1 MTEYQNFFSLSI
13 VSVEVKCVEVDGAV
27 YVHDDVPGGLD
38 PVELRLI
45 VLKDGVQDLHGLVD
59 QGPGVLLGDRGG
71 EHGEDL
77 VEVNTPGLVQS
88 TRVPHNDGGHWR
100 SLEVTRYKCSHVCG
114 SLGHILPEGAS
125 L

>member
-38 PVELRLI
+38 PVELRLV
-45 VLKDGVQDLHGLVD
+45 VLEDGVQDLHGLVD

-88 TRVPHNDGGHWR
+88 TRVPHDGGGHWR
-100 SLEVTRYKCSHVCG
+100 SLDTSVHMSAGHWVTFCRRVDT
-114 SLGHILPEGAS
+114 SL
-125 L
+125 